1 MLNRGVQTMI
11 KFLLGESRP
20 LEFEITQK
28 DNEPFV
34 IRDSSY
40 ELYKDN
46 VVVDSGNMEIS
57 DHILSYVFTPESRGF
72 YLFKFT
78 YTIGDSTRAAQYHIN
93 VD

>member
-1 MLNRGVQTMI
+1 MI

-57 DHILSYVFTPESRGF
+57 DHILSYIFTPESRGF

-78 YTIGDSTRAAQYHIN
+78 YTIVESTRAAQYHIN